1 MDSDITPEAERVT
14 QPADQRYSLPAG
26 TLQAMLDYLST
37 RPFKEVADMLVAAHQ
52 QIQVVVPPEPEAPNV
67 EAPAKGKAST

>member
-14 QPADQRYSLPAG
+14 QPSDQRFSLPAA

-52 QIQVVVPPEPEAPNV
+52 QIQVVVPPEPEAAKGK
-67 EAPAKGKAST
+67 APAKGKAST

>member
-1 MDSDITPEAERVT
+1 MSDTNADSDRVT
-14 QPADQRYSLPAG
+14 QPSDQRFSLPAA